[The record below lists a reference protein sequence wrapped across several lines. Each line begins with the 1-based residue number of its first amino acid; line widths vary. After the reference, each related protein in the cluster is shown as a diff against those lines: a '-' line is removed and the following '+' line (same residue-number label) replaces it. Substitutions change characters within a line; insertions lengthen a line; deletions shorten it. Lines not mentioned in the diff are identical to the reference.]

1 MPRSRCGRIKG
12 RPAGTRR
19 RGTSNAQAPAPASAP
34 DPSWVSALVAS
45 ASASAPAAA
54 AAASPPPP
62 AAAWWIALP
71 RLASTRRD
79 RERRGVC
86 VVAVLNLVLCVH
98 LACEC
103 EISSVVM
110 MWWKGDLAV
119 LLASVIFFFVS
130 HEFL

>member
-1 MPRSRCGRIKG
+1 L
-12 RPAGTRR
+12 A
-19 RGTSNAQAPAPASAP
+19 
-34 DPSWVSALVAS
+34 AL

-71 RLASTRRD
+71 RGL
-79 RERRGVC
+79 C
-86 VVAVLNLVLCVH
+86 VVAVLNLVLCVQ

>member
-1 MPRSRCGRIKG
+1 LGFGLGGFGFGFGSGRG
-12 RPAGTRR
+12 SG
-19 RGTSNAQAPAPASAP
+19 GLSSSSGGGMVDCLAS
-34 DPSWVSALVAS
+34 
-45 ASASAPAAA
+45 
-54 AAASPPPP
+54 
-62 AAAWWIALP
+62 P

-86 VVAVLNLVLCVH
+86 VVAVLNLVLCVQ